1 MKGSK
6 SHGGKLR
13 WEQQTSCPMTA
24 GGSGSPKCLR
34 CSQSMR
40 KPKSMKIVPK
50 CPERSVEY
58 LSSWS
63 FLPFARSFSRISPS
77 PDASS
82 SRPQQS
88 LLRLPV
94 GPGYLQNYRRPA
106 FYGFQICW
114 GAGQHPQNHLPS
126 VHAVRTPQVSKCL
139 QDAPT
144 IYAARPRKTC
154 LCDQDNE
161 HTLLQPFW
169 RQLQAWQEPTNLV
182 ASQHLLP
189 LPVYIENHW
198 NISQFLA
205 TLSPCQWP
213 QHPKGTEAL
222 WSTLE
227 NLSKWKRSQTH
238 SACTVKNRNKFRT
251 GSSKIFQDALSEPR
265 VSHAMPRRTTCVGL
279 DQGAYPHCAEHESN
293 MNLNESNDL
302 HETSWNC
309 TISVPLDLSH
319 HHVTIANHYH
329 V

>member
-1 MKGSK
+1 MPAVLPKHPK
-6 SHGGKLR
+6 T
-13 WEQQTSCPMTA
+13 EINQN
-24 GGSGSPKCLR
+24 SPK
-34 CSQSMR
+34 
-40 KPKSMKIVPK
+40 I
-50 CPERSVEY
+50 
-58 LSSWS
+58 SWTQCWVS
-63 FLPFARSFSRISPS
+63 FFLILPAFCTKLFSYFSFSGCFEFSTSAKFTPFTQWVQHIFRTTE
-77 PDASS
+77 DFH
-82 SRPQQS
+82 
-88 LLRLPV
+88 
-94 GPGYLQNYRRPA
+94 GFPA
-106 FYGFQICW
+106 FHGFQICW

-189 LPVYIENHW
+189 LPVYIENYW

-227 NLSKWKRSQTH
+227 NLWKWKRSQTMSNAQRMH
-238 SACTVKNRNKFRT
+238 REKSKQVQN
-251 GSSKIFQDALSEPR
+251 SSEQAAPR
-265 VSHAMPRRTTCVGL
+265 CSKML
-279 DQGAYPHCAEHESN
+279 
-293 MNLNESNDL
+293 
-302 HETSWNC
+302 
-309 TISVPLDLSH
+309 
-319 HHVTIANHYH
+319 
-329 V
+329 